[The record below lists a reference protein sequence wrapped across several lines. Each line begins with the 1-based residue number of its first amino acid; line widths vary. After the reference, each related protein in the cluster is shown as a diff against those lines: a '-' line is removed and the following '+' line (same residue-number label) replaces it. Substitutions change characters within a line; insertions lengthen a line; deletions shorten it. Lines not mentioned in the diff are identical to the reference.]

1 MITEW
6 NVFIAIDEIESFAD
20 LIDEWE
26 KETNGMEGCKQR
38 RSGLISTQAIM
49 SSYAFEVA
57 IKTLVWMDN
66 PYKGVA
72 AIHDLPELYKELKE
86 DTKAGLEQI
95 GITYQELKRNPM
107 PVVSSRYLMEIRHSK
122 KCRNECRKKCKEKC
136 RKHYERQER
145 LFEKH
150 PVFCDSK
157 KLEECKTHKAK
168 CKKECKNQCKHGC
181 QVGPVLTVYSP
192 TQLKGLVG
200 FIQKKMESAELLI
213 F

>member
-1 MITEW
+1 MEKIKKMSRCKKERKMITEW

-122 KCRNECRKKCKEKC
+122 KCRNECRKNAKRNAESIMKD
-136 RKHYERQER
+136 RKDF
-145 LFEKH
+145 L
-150 PVFCDSK
+150 
-157 KLEECKTHKAK
+157 
-168 CKKECKNQCKHGC
+168 KNIQCF
-181 QVGPVLTVYSP
+181 V
-192 TQLKGLVG
+192 
-200 FIQKKMESAELLI
+200 IARN
-213 F
+213 